1 MKKILIYTV
10 ALLGLAGCI
19 TNDIPYPV
27 IEPNIVS
34 LDVEG
39 SKNVDIDYNS
49 RIITIHMTET
59 FDLRSVEIKS
69 VEFDNPLVTSSVQL
83 IGIHDLSENPLA
95 FTLTVYDEYEWKIVA
110 QRDVERYFTIKG
122 QVGSTAID
130 PVNRRVVISVGK
142 TADLQNIE
150 VTTAKL
156 GPKDGLTVYSPD
168 LSEIVGAKVDMS
180 DVFTIDVTAFGE
192 TETWSVYVEVV
203 ESSVSLGN
211 INPWATEVYVHS
223 TGIAGMENG
232 FQYRRS
238 GDDTWVDVPESDIV
252 ADGGSFTA
260 HITGLEPETV
270 YEVLAYCGND
280 RTDVQEF
287 TTDAATQ
294 LPNSSLE
301 HVSKVA
307 GSNYYKFYDP
317 NCGFEDG
324 SYMFWGSGNGE
335 GSEGIKG
342 SASMGIIITTID
354 TSDKIDGN
362 HSVCAQT
369 SQTAGML
376 AAGNLFAGQF
386 AGLVGTEGGKVNF
399 GRPWSTRPKAL
410 KVYCKYT
417 TGKMDI
423 INRMPIGET
432 LTKEDYDQAQ
442 IKIAIGTWNYR
453 EYGGTPESP
462 VHINTTD
469 EKTFVDFFT
478 DKSTIANG
486 DLVISHEGYMVN
498 NGNMVVEQTDKWI
511 EYTIPLEYHVLDE
524 IPTHIVISCA
534 ASRYGDYFSG
544 CSKSKLW
551 LDAFELIY

>member
-1 MKKILIYTV
+1 
-10 ALLGLAGCI
+10 
-19 TNDIPYPV
+19 
-27 IEPNIVS
+27 
-34 LDVEG
+34 
-39 SKNVDIDYNS
+39 
-49 RIITIHMTET
+49 
-59 FDLRSVEIKS
+59 
-69 VEFDNPLVTSSVQL
+69 
-83 IGIHDLSENPLA
+83 
-95 FTLTVYDEYEWKIVA
+95 
-110 QRDVERYFTIKG
+110 
-122 QVGSTAID
+122 
-130 PVNRRVVISVGK
+130 
-142 TADLQNIE
+142 
-150 VTTAKL
+150 
-156 GPKDGLTVYSPD
+156 
-168 LSEIVGAKVDMS
+168 
-180 DVFTIDVTAFGE
+180 
-192 TETWSVYVEVV
+192 
-203 ESSVSLGN
+203 
-211 INPWATEVYVHS
+211 
-223 TGIAGMENG
+223 
-232 FQYRRS
+232 
-238 GDDTWVDVPESDIV
+238 
-252 ADGGSFTA
+252 
-260 HITGLEPETV
+260 
-270 YEVLAYCGND
+270 
-280 RTDVQEF
+280 
-287 TTDAATQ
+287 
-294 LPNSSLE
+294 
-301 HVSKVA
+301 
-307 GSNYYKFYDP
+307 
-317 NCGFEDG
+317 
-324 SYMFWGSGNGE
+324 
-335 GSEGIKG
+335 
-342 SASMGIIITTID
+342 MGIIITTID

-362 HSVCAQT
+362 HSVCAPPR
-369 SQTAGML
+369 QTAGML

-498 NGNMVVEQTDKWI
+498 KGNMVVEQTDKWI

>member
-1 MKKILIYTV
+1 
-10 ALLGLAGCI
+10 
-19 TNDIPYPV
+19 
-27 IEPNIVS
+27 
-34 LDVEG
+34 
-39 SKNVDIDYNS
+39 
-49 RIITIHMTET
+49 
-59 FDLRSVEIKS
+59 
-69 VEFDNPLVTSSVQL
+69 
-83 IGIHDLSENPLA
+83 
-95 FTLTVYDEYEWKIVA
+95 
-110 QRDVERYFTIKG
+110 
-122 QVGSTAID
+122 
-130 PVNRRVVISVGK
+130 
-142 TADLQNIE
+142 
-150 VTTAKL
+150 
-156 GPKDGLTVYSPD
+156 
-168 LSEIVGAKVDMS
+168 
-180 DVFTIDVTAFGE
+180 
-192 TETWSVYVEVV
+192 
-203 ESSVSLGN
+203 
-211 INPWATEVYVHS
+211 
-223 TGIAGMENG
+223 
-232 FQYRRS
+232 
-238 GDDTWVDVPESDIV
+238 
-252 ADGGSFTA
+252 
-260 HITGLEPETV
+260 
-270 YEVLAYCGND
+270 
-280 RTDVQEF
+280 
-287 TTDAATQ
+287 
-294 LPNSSLE
+294 
-301 HVSKVA
+301 
-307 GSNYYKFYDP
+307 
-317 NCGFEDG
+317 
-324 SYMFWGSGNGE
+324 
-335 GSEGIKG
+335 
-342 SASMGIIITTID
+342 MGIIITTID

-432 LTKEDYDQAQ
+432 LTKDDYDQAQ

-498 NGNMVVEQTDKWI
+498 KGNMVVEQTDKWI
-511 EYTIPLEYHVLDE
+511 EYTIPLEYHLLDE